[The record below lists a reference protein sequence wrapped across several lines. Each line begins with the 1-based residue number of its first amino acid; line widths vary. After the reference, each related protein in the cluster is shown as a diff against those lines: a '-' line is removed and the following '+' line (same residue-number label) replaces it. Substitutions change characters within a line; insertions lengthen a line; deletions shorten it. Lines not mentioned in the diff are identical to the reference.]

1 VEGRSDRDHILQTIA
16 EESPLSAA
24 AIDELFSSSLQNIAA
39 FPRMGKPGMI
49 DGTREFIVHENYRI
63 VYQVESDSIT
73 VSAITHT
80 SRQWRPVLASLS

>member
-1 VEGRSDRDHILQTIA
+1 
-16 EESPLSAA
+16 
-24 AIDELFSSSLQNIAA
+24 
-39 FPRMGKPGMI
+39 MI